1 MSLLLSTGIRGF
13 ISSAAKKSG
22 GYVSTF
28 VSGLSGWIINHN
40 GDAEF
45 KSIYARDKIVTNEYV
60 YNRIRVTEDEE
71 VVTSNGKILSA
82 TDNEDGTY
90 TVYLDLRE
98 GDINPFAE
106 GDLLQG
112 YYHSTENSGVIYAV
126 QKLTVI
132 EDPNTDDQ
140 SMLVT
145 CEDGSLPYKYM
156 IIVRIG
162 NTINS
167 DRQSFI
173 KISSRT
179 NCQYFHDGI
188 NSFAALDNPD
198 NVKCVLG
205 KADMGLI
212 PSWAQAAINGV
223 RKWFG
228 LIADGVILR
237 GIFILK
243 SSGTTVEDE
252 LDGVANK
259 FVDVETNFEIREG
272 QISSKVLLAETYAEN
287 AENSATSASG
297 SALIATTKASEAKQT
312 ADGFNQT
319 VTEKLTEVNNAA
331 LRAEDAAS
339 DASDILV
346 SVTEKES
353 SVTQTADGFVQ
364 TVTAVTKQAVDDA
377 VDGADQAITD
387 KVSTSVEQSATHWKA
402 EILNGEDT
410 VMAAINADA
419 SGVKIQGDKINLK
432 GGVVVNGSFASPF
445 HIYTDT
451 FIGSDG
457 SAHDYDNVVPTSYTS
472 ASEMT
477 LSWDLSQSGRRRVL
491 VNYKWGNNTSY
502 GTVKIVAPEGKFF
515 FENGFSYSDLYFS
528 REVVELMGYGDETT
542 FLGWIVLNRRNV
554 RTTRAYGELTPI
566 LAQGIVNCYGEN
578 SLNMTFKTMRNSI
591 LNVERTGKGLYKVSI
606 PSGWNLDNEY
616 MVMATGKGYCMN
628 PDLTRSDKP
637 ALASVIEQGTP
648 YPGNPY
654 FTVAITDGTALKDGS
669 FFFTMYSTADW
680 GLYPNN

>member
-1 MSLLLSTGIRGF
+1 MSLLLSTGIWGF
-13 ISSAAKKSG
+13 ITSAAKKSG

-98 GDINPFAE
+98 GDVNPFAE

-145 CEDGSLPYKYM
+145 CENGSLPYKYM

-162 NTINS
+162 NTINL

-188 NSFAALDNPD
+188 NSFAALYNPD

-205 KADMGLI
+205 KADMGLV
-212 PSWAQAAINGV
+212 PSWAQAAIEGV

-237 GIFILK
+237 GTFILK
-243 SSGTTVEDE
+243 SSGTTVEEE
-252 LDGVANK
+252 LDGMANK
-259 FVDVETNFEIREG
+259 FVDIETSFEIREG

-297 SALIATTKASEAKQT
+297 SALIATAKASEAK
-312 ADGFNQT
+312 
-319 VTEKLTEVNNAA
+319 
-331 LRAEDAAS
+331 
-339 DASDILV
+339 
-346 SVTEKES
+346 
-353 SVTQTADGFVQ
+353 QTADGFVQ

-387 KVSTSVEQSATHWKA
+387 KVSTVVEQSATQWKV
-402 EILNGEDT
+402 EVLNGEDT

-419 SGVKIQGDKINLK
+419 SGVKIQGDKVEIDGMLIARNLMIPIHVLPYK
-432 GGVVVNGSFASPF
+432 DPCTLDFNSSFSFDAKLYGGKTGGDYITLPNAAEYEGIECTIFNGCFA
-445 HIYTDT
+445 
-451 FIGSDG
+451 
-457 SAHDYDNVVPTSYTS
+457 
-472 ASEMT
+472 
-477 LSWDLSQSGRRRVL
+477 
-491 VNYKWGNNTSY
+491 
-502 GTVKIVAPEGKFF
+502 
-515 FENGFSYSDLYFS
+515 
-528 REVVELMGYGDETT
+528 
-542 FLGWIVLNRRNV
+542 
-554 RTTRAYGELTPI
+554 TTRSYYG
-566 LAQGIVNCYGEN
+566 V
-578 SLNMTFKTMRNSI
+578 
-591 LNVERTGKGLYKVSI
+591 
-606 PSGWNLDNEY
+606 
-616 MVMATGKGYCMN
+616 
-628 PDLTRSDKP
+628 
-637 ALASVIEQGTP
+637 
-648 YPGNPY
+648 
-654 FTVAITDGTALKDGS
+654 TVQVHPGS
-669 FFFTMYSTADW
+669 FFLNLPHLNNNLPIGFVLPLGKIIRLKAVSANFGESEDVIYWYVLNPEDLT
-680 GLYPNN
+680 GQLIYP

>member
-1 MSLLLSTGIRGF
+1 MSLLLSTGIWGF
-13 ISSAAKKSG
+13 ITSAAKKSG

-98 GDINPFAE
+98 GDVNPFAE

-112 YYHSTENSGVIYAV
+112 YYHSTGNSGVIYAV

-132 EDPNTDDQ
+132 EDPNMDDQ

-145 CEDGSLPYKYM
+145 CENGSLPYKYM

-162 NTINS
+162 NAINP

-205 KADMGLI
+205 KADMGLV
-212 PSWAQAAINGV
+212 PSWAQAVIGGV

-243 SSGTTVEDE
+243 SSGTTVEEE
-252 LDGVANK
+252 LDGMANK
-259 FVDVETNFEIREG
+259 FVDIETSFEIREG

-297 SALIATTKASEAKQT
+297 SSLIATAKASEAKQT

-331 LRAEDAAS
+331 LRAENAAS

-387 KVSTSVEQSATHWKA
+387 KVSTVVEQSATQWKV
-402 EILNGEDT
+402 EVLNGEDT

-419 SGVKIQGDKINLK
+419 SGVKIQGDKVEIDGMLIARNLMIPIHVLPYEDPCTLDFNSSFSFDAK
-432 GGVVVNGSFASPF
+432 LYGNKQGGDYITLPNAAEYEGIECTIFNGRFA
-445 HIYTDT
+445 
-451 FIGSDG
+451 
-457 SAHDYDNVVPTSYTS
+457 
-472 ASEMT
+472 
-477 LSWDLSQSGRRRVL
+477 
-491 VNYKWGNNTSY
+491 
-502 GTVKIVAPEGKFF
+502 
-515 FENGFSYSDLYFS
+515 
-528 REVVELMGYGDETT
+528 
-542 FLGWIVLNRRNV
+542 
-554 RTTRAYGELTPI
+554 TTRSYYG
-566 LAQGIVNCYGEN
+566 V
-578 SLNMTFKTMRNSI
+578 
-591 LNVERTGKGLYKVSI
+591 
-606 PSGWNLDNEY
+606 
-616 MVMATGKGYCMN
+616 
-628 PDLTRSDKP
+628 
-637 ALASVIEQGTP
+637 
-648 YPGNPY
+648 
-654 FTVAITDGTALKDGS
+654 TVQVHPGS
-669 FFFTMYSTADW
+669 FFLNLPHSNNNLPIGFVLPLGKIIRLKAVSANFGESEDVIYWYVLNPEDLT
-680 GLYPNN
+680 GQLIYP

>member
-1 MSLLLSTGIRGF
+1 MSLLLSTGIWGF
-13 ISSAAKKSG
+13 ITSAAKKSG

-98 GDINPFAE
+98 GDVNPFAE
-106 GDLLQG
+106 CDLLQG

-132 EDPNTDDQ
+132 EDPNMDDQ

-145 CEDGSLPYKYM
+145 CENGSLPYKYM

-162 NTINS
+162 NTINL

-212 PSWAQAAINGV
+212 PSWAQAAIVGV

-237 GIFILK
+237 GTFILK
-243 SSGTTVEDE
+243 SSGTTVEEE
-252 LDGVANK
+252 LDGMANK
-259 FVDVETNFEIREG
+259 FVDIETSFEIREG

-312 ADGFNQT
+312 ANGFNQT

-331 LRAEDAAS
+331 LRAENAAS

-387 KVSTSVEQSATHWKA
+387 KVSTSVEQSATQWKV
-402 EILNGEDT
+402 EVLNGEDT

-419 SGVKIQGDKINLK
+419 SGVKIQGDKVEIDGMLIARNLMIPIHVLPYEDPCTLDFNSSFSFDAK
-432 GGVVVNGSFASPF
+432 LYGLKPGGDYITLPSAAEYEGIECTIFNGRFATTRSYYGVAVQVQSGSFLLNLPYSNNNLPIGFVLPLGKIIRLKAVSADF
-445 HIYTDT
+445 GESEDVIYW
-451 FIGSDG
+451 
-457 SAHDYDNVVPTSYTS
+457 Y
-472 ASEMT
+472 
-477 LSWDLSQSGRRRVL
+477 
-491 VNYKWGNNTSY
+491 
-502 GTVKIVAPEGKFF
+502 
-515 FENGFSYSDLYFS
+515 
-528 REVVELMGYGDETT
+528 
-542 FLGWIVLNRRNV
+542 VLN
-554 RTTRAYGELTPI
+554 TE
-566 LAQGIVNCYGEN
+566 
-578 SLNMTFKTMRNSI
+578 
-591 LNVERTGKGLYKVSI
+591 
-606 PSGWNLDNEY
+606 
-616 MVMATGKGYCMN
+616 
-628 PDLTRSDKP
+628 DLT
-637 ALASVIEQGTP
+637 EQLI
-648 YPGNPY
+648 YP
-654 FTVAITDGTALKDGS
+654 
-669 FFFTMYSTADW
+669 
-680 GLYPNN
+680 

>member
-1 MSLLLSTGIRGF
+1 MSLLLSTGIWGF
-13 ISSAAKKSG
+13 ITSAAKKSG

-98 GDINPFAE
+98 GDVNPFAE

-112 YYHSTENSGVIYAV
+112 YYHSTGNSGVIYAV

-145 CEDGSLPYKYM
+145 CENGSLPYKYM

-162 NTINS
+162 NAINS
-167 DRQSFI
+167 GRQSFI

-198 NVKCVLG
+198 NVRCVLG
-205 KADMGLI
+205 KADMGLV
-212 PSWAQAAINGV
+212 PSWAQAVIGDV

-252 LDGVANK
+252 LDGMADK
-259 FVDVETNFEIREG
+259 FVDIETNFEIREG
-272 QISSKVLLAETYAEN
+272 QISSKVLLSETYAEN

-297 SALIATTKASEAKQT
+297 SALIATAKASEAKQT

-331 LRAEDAAS
+331 LRAENAAS

-387 KVSTSVEQSATHWKA
+387 KVSTVVEQSATQWKVD
-402 EILNGEDT
+402 ILNGEDT

-419 SGVKIQGDKINLK
+419 SGVKIQGDKVEVDGMLIAKNLMIPIHVLPYEDPCTLDFNSSFSFDAK
-432 GGVVVNGSFASPF
+432 LYGLKQGGDYITLPIAAEYEGIECTIFNGRFASTRSYYGITVQVHPGSFLLNLP
-445 HIYTDT
+445 YLNNNLP
-451 FIGSDG
+451 IGFVLPLG
-457 SAHDYDNVVPTSYTS
+457 KIIRLKAVSADFGE
-472 ASEMT
+472 SEDVIC
-477 LSWDLSQSGRRRVL
+477 W
-491 VNYKWGNNTSY
+491 Y
-502 GTVKIVAPEGKFF
+502 
-515 FENGFSYSDLYFS
+515 
-528 REVVELMGYGDETT
+528 
-542 FLGWIVLNRRNV
+542 VLNP
-554 RTTRAYGELTPI
+554 E
-566 LAQGIVNCYGEN
+566 
-578 SLNMTFKTMRNSI
+578 
-591 LNVERTGKGLYKVSI
+591 
-606 PSGWNLDNEY
+606 
-616 MVMATGKGYCMN
+616 
-628 PDLTRSDKP
+628 DLT
-637 ALASVIEQGTP
+637 
-648 YPGNPY
+648 
-654 FTVAITDGTALKDGS
+654 
-669 FFFTMYSTADW
+669 
-680 GLYPNN
+680 